1 MNPDKKPN
9 TDDQSTPSSPTSS
22 DSQPNPASQPAAKSS
37 SSSPTASTSTVS
49 QPASSARKTN
59 RNLLIIIGCSVA
71 VIIIAII
78 VAIVL
83 LNSDKSDQDNTNKDE
98 SNNGSSSMVNPN
110 VGGTMSVGKVSLT
123 YSESWTS
130 EKSSDRN
137 TSTICR
143 TTDDPCYVLAM
154 IESEKE
160 YTLDEYAEAMVEVY
174 EEEGYKVKEKIST
187 QKLNKTDWKHVRM
200 ADDEATAD
208 FWFYIN
214 GDQYYILSRATAA
227 KLTVLDQEDHAILD
241 SLTVK

>member
-1 MNPDKKPN
+1 MNTDNKPN
-9 TDDQSTPSSPTSS
+9 TDTQSAPSSTTTSGSQSTTAPQSSAASHPT
-22 DSQPNPASQPAAKSS
+22 
-37 SSSPTASTSTVS
+37 
-49 QPASSARKTN
+49 SSARKTN

-83 LNSDKSDQDNTNKDE
+83 LNSDKPNQDNTNKDE
-98 SNNGSSSMVNPN
+98 SNNGSSSMVNPS

-160 YTLDEYAEAMVEVY
+160 YTLDKYAEAMIDVY
-174 EEEGYKVKEKIST
+174 EEEGLRLRRNSAPKNSIKPIGSMCAWPTMKQQQTSGST
-187 QKLNKTDWKHVRM
+187 LMV
-200 ADDEATAD
+200 
-208 FWFYIN
+208 IN
-214 GDQYYILSRATAA
+214 ITS
-227 KLTVLDQEDHAILD
+227 
-241 SLTVK
+241 

>member
-1 MNPDKKPN
+1 MNTDNKPN
-9 TDDQSTPSSPTSS
+9 TDTQSAPSSTTTSGSQSTTAPQSSAAFHPT
-22 DSQPNPASQPAAKSS
+22 
-37 SSSPTASTSTVS
+37 
-49 QPASSARKTN
+49 SSARKTN

-83 LNSDKSDQDNTNKDE
+83 LNSDKSNQDNTNKDE

-160 YTLDEYAEAMVEVY
+160 YTLDEYAEAMIDVY
-174 EEEGYKVKEKIST
+174 EEEGYKTKEKLST

-214 GDQYYILSRATAA
+214 GDQYYILTRATAA